1 MSKQLLAQIVMSV
14 MCMNVFQ
21 TRETLVKKKKKKKDV
36 EHDGEKPH
44 KKQKVDEEHLKL
56 NTATSVEILH
66 LRVIL

>member
-1 MSKQLLAQIVMSV
+1 MSKQLLAQIVMSE
-14 MCMNVFQ
+14 MCMDVFQ
-21 TRETLVKKKKKKKDV
+21 TRETLVKKKKKKDV

>member
-14 MCMNVFQ
+14 MCMDVFQ
-21 TRETLVKKKKKKKDV
+21 TRETLVKKKKKKDV